1 MEKGKIMEDLYV
13 ALGIFLKYGNP
24 NNPTSCGHD
33 ALYVDID
40 PSIVSK
46 EDTILLDKLGFF
58 SNEDGFLSFKFG
70 SN

>member
-1 MEKGKIMEDLYV
+1 MEDLYV

-24 NNPTSCGHD
+24 TYPTNCNHD
-33 ALYVDID
+33 EMYVDID

-46 EDTILLDKLGFF
+46 EDIIHLDKLGFF